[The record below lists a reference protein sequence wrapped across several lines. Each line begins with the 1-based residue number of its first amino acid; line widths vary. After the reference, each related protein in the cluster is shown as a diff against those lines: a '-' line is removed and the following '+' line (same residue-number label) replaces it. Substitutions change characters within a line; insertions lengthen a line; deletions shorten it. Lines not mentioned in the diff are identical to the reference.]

1 MDEQIYFAVSTDG
14 YYYTDL
20 NHCRPVLE
28 SHIGERG
35 VRDPY
40 LMRSAE
46 GDKFYLLA
54 TDLSIYYRGGWGSA
68 KATTTGS
75 RDLIIWESTDLVNWS
90 EPRAVAVG
98 TEDAGCAWAPEAI
111 YNEETGEYVVYF
123 AQSHVIDGALDKDL
137 RIFVTTTR
145 DFISFSE
152 AQEYIYR
159 ADDRSIIDTSMILAE
174 DGYYYRASADGQITL
189 ERSRELFGEWEKVTI
204 LNDLGFDQD
213 MTGSRLEGPELIRF
227 NKKDW
232 IDGKATYGLFTDQ
245 YAEGK
250 GYLPVVTTNL
260 NDADNSGHSWK
271 KLSAGEYSFD
281 MLKKRHGTILN
292 LTQSEYERIMEAYG
306 TNNKEPVEKP
316 EDGILADFDFN
327 DRENGFNG
335 GIAIAEA
342 NGSVRLDAHN
352 DGKALYLDGST
363 WLDVTDTNGAS
374 LLTDCSE
381 ITISYDA
388 RPDRTDTNWILY
400 AAPDAASP
408 VYKSERYF
416 GILANNGTTTA
427 ERYNN
432 DGEWPENPSAETG
445 DTWVHVDVVVSEAS
459 TAIYVDGI
467 QQSLANS
474 SCALEQI
481 LGKNSILMIGKA
493 NWGSGEYC
501 RGWIDNLKIQNRA
514 LTEREIAEEQGI
526 SFCPIKEVK
535 GEGLSIIKTVSDAEN
550 KRLTVY
556 VGRNQSSADFVSAE
570 LSFQMAEGTYI
581 ENEKKAYD
589 ISKPLT
595 LIVNTGDHTEE
606 WMAEFTA
613 CSNPVL
619 SGEFADPD
627 IALFQDKYYIY
638 PTTDGVSGWGGYQF
652 HVFSS
657 EDLVNWEDEGIIL
670 DLKAE
675 NSYKNEKGVD
685 VAVVPWSDGNAWAPA
700 IEEKDGSYYFYF
712 CGNDRSTG
720 NKAIGVAVAD
730 SPVGPFTVKET
741 PLLTLEQCKIEGI
754 SMGQVIDPSVFTED
768 DGTSYLLFGNG
779 YPAIVQLSSSM
790 TSWRRGTMK
799 NYAGATGFREAI
811 TVTKRE
817 GTYHFTWSQ
826 DDTGSENYQV
836 NYGVSQ
842 SLYGPITYKYPIL
855 QKDKSRN
862 ILGTGHHS
870 ILYIP
875 QKDMYYIAC
884 HRFLTPLGQ
893 VDGGFGYHREV
904 CIDRLDFEDGLMQKV
919 TPTLTGITEPVWVG
933 KKGRTVI
940 TVKTFNGKKAK
951 LKVTVK

>member
-1 MDEQIYFAVSTDG
+1 MSRFILQSVQMG

-260 NDADNSGHSWK
+260 NDADNSDHSWK

-292 LTQSEYERIMEAYG
+292 LTQSEYERIKEAYV
-306 TNNKEPVEKP
+306 TNNKESVEKP
-316 EDGILADFDFN
+316 EDGILADFDFD
-327 DRENGFNG
+327 DREKGFTG

-363 WLDVTDTNGAS
+363 WIPTGSCTRPRTLLHRFTNQS
-374 LLTDCSE
+374 VILVFWLTMGRPQRNA
-381 ITISYDA
+381 TIM
-388 RPDRTDTNWILY
+388 T
-400 AAPDAASP
+400 
-408 VYKSERYF
+408 
-416 GILANNGTTTA
+416 GNG
-427 ERYNN
+427 RR
-432 DGEWPENPSAETG
+432 
-445 DTWVHVDVVVSEAS
+445 
-459 TAIYVDGI
+459 IRR
-467 QQSLANS
+467 Q
-474 SCALEQI
+474 
-481 LGKNSILMIGKA
+481 
-493 NWGSGEYC
+493 
-501 RGWIDNLKIQNRA
+501 R
-514 LTEREIAEEQGI
+514 REI
-526 SFCPIKEVK
+526 
-535 GEGLSIIKTVSDAEN
+535 
-550 KRLTVY
+550 
-556 VGRNQSSADFVSAE
+556 
-570 LSFQMAEGTYI
+570 
-581 ENEKKAYD
+581 
-589 ISKPLT
+589 
-595 LIVNTGDHTEE
+595 
-606 WMAEFTA
+606 
-613 CSNPVL
+613 
-619 SGEFADPD
+619 
-627 IALFQDKYYIY
+627 
-638 PTTDGVSGWGGYQF
+638 
-652 HVFSS
+652 
-657 EDLVNWEDEGIIL
+657 
-670 DLKAE
+670 
-675 NSYKNEKGVD
+675 
-685 VAVVPWSDGNAWAPA
+685 
-700 IEEKDGSYYFYF
+700 
-712 CGNDRSTG
+712 
-720 NKAIGVAVAD
+720 
-730 SPVGPFTVKET
+730 
-741 PLLTLEQCKIEGI
+741 
-754 SMGQVIDPSVFTED
+754 
-768 DGTSYLLFGNG
+768 
-779 YPAIVQLSSSM
+779 
-790 TSWRRGTMK
+790 RGFMWT
-799 NYAGATGFREAI
+799 
-811 TVTKRE
+811 
-817 GTYHFTWSQ
+817 
-826 DDTGSENYQV
+826 
-836 NYGVSQ
+836 
-842 SLYGPITYKYPIL
+842 
-855 QKDKSRN
+855 
-862 ILGTGHHS
+862 
-870 ILYIP
+870 
-875 QKDMYYIAC
+875 
-884 HRFLTPLGQ
+884 
-893 VDGGFGYHREV
+893 
-904 CIDRLDFEDGLMQKV
+904 
-919 TPTLTGITEPVWVG
+919 
-933 KKGRTVI
+933 
-940 TVKTFNGKKAK
+940 
-951 LKVTVK
+951 